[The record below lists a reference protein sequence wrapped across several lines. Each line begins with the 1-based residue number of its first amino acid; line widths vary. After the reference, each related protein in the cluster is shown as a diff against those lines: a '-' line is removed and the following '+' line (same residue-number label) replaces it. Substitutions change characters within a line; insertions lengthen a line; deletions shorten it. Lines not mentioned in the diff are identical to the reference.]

1 MSPVLVLAA
10 AGTITG
16 LFSTAGLFLQA
27 RRLVRLG
34 AACEISI
41 PIRLITLTGYG
52 IWLAYGI
59 AIGDVPLIVVDLVGL
74 AGALLVVRVT
84 LGLRRR
90 HACKIPTADHGS
102 LREDA
107 RPAVSV
113 DVGPR
118 VSHELDLV
126 I

>member
-1 MSPVLVLAA
+1 MTSPRSVS
-10 AGTITG
+10 G
-16 LFSTAGLFLQA
+16 L
-27 RRLVRLG
+27 RCRG

-52 IWLAYGI
+52 IWLAYGL
-59 AIGDVPLIVVDLVGL
+59 AIGDVPLIVVDFVGL

-84 LGLRRR
+84 LGLRHL

-102 LREDA
+102 LRERA
-107 RPAVSV
+107 QPTVGE

-118 VSHELDLV
+118 VSHELNLV